1 MASIYSN
8 EYQSVIKTLRE
19 ARIEKG
25 MTQENLANALGR
37 PQSFVAKIENGE
49 RRLDVVEFVH
59 IAHLLSV
66 DACTVL
72 EKIANKI
79 QKDSIK

>member
-59 IAHLLSV
+59 IAYLLSV
-66 DACTVL
+66 DVSTVL
-72 EKIANKI
+72 EKIAHKI

>member
-8 EYQSVIKTLRE
+8 EYQSVIKILRE

-25 MTQENLANALGR
+25 ITQENLANALGR

-49 RRLDVVEFVH
+49 RGLDIVEFVH

-66 DACTVL
+66 DASSVL
-72 EKIANKI
+72 ERIANKI
-79 QKDSIK
+79 QIDSIK

>member
-8 EYQSVIKTLRE
+8 EYQSVIKILRE
-19 ARIEKG
+19 VRIEKG

-49 RRLDVVEFVH
+49 RRLDIVEFIH
-59 IAHLLSV
+59 IARLLSL
-66 DACTVL
+66 DPANIIA
-72 EKIANKI
+72 KIPAKY
-79 QKDSIK
+79 KSLS

>member
-8 EYQSVIKTLRE
+8 EYQSVIKILRE

-49 RRLDVVEFVH
+49 RRLDVVEFAH

-66 DACTVL
+66 DTSTVL